1 MDQKLPMF
9 DDTPAETA
17 PKKPKP
23 KPTRKRRR
31 KMAVVRKQRVARVS
45 PEQRMAKLETK
56 MNFNDPDTIKV
67 IGALMN
73 LEIPQRFFAMEVTK
87 ALTK

>member
-45 PEQRMAKLETK
+45 PESSDM
-56 MNFNDPDTIKV
+56 P
-67 IGALMN
+67 N
-73 LEIPQRFFAMEVTK
+73 LKPS
-87 ALTK
+87 

>member
-31 KMAVVRKQRVARVS
+31 KLGAVRKQRVARIVKSEPHYSVS
-45 PEQRMAKLETK
+45 PDVLKA
-56 MNFNDPDTIKV
+56 ISV
-67 IGALMN
+67 LMN
-73 LEIPQRFFAMEVTK
+73 LDLPLRNFAMEVTK

>member
-1 MDQKLPMF
+1 MF

-31 KMAVVRKQRVARVS
+31 KLGAVRKQRVARTPS
-45 PEQRMAKLETK
+45 PQISERAASKFPPEVYR
-56 MNFNDPDTIKV
+56 V
-67 IGALMN
+67 IGELMN
-73 LEIPQRFFAMEVTK
+73 LDIPLRNFAMEVTK